1 MKKVGEALPTVLSYL
16 ASALLLVLTFGA
28 LYYGSYSGIDALHR
42 RLNEDYAVEEVH
54 YYITQDDG
62 IRSPR
67 LTEIASAALATLL
80 SPAIVSIFMKMIPL

>member
-1 MKKVGEALPTVLSYL
+1 MKKLGEALPTILFYL
-16 ASALLLVLTFGA
+16 VRALFLVLTFCA
-28 LYYGSYSGIDALHR
+28 LYYGCYSGIDALHR
-42 RLNEDYAVEEVH
+42 RINEDYDVEEVH

-80 SPAIVSIFMKMIPL
+80 SPAIVSICMKMIPL